1 LSSAPGDRLEVGR
14 VVKPHGLQGEVVVVA
29 ITNRPE
35 RFDAGARLWVDGVER
50 AILSSRPHQDRWLLR
65 FDEVPDR
72 TAAEGLRGAVLTA
85 EPLDEAPGGEVW
97 VHEVVG
103 AEVVDRAG
111 APIGVVTSVE
121 ANPAHDLLVLEGG
134 TLVPMVFV
142 VKQHPGRVVV
152 DLPDGLLDL

>member
-142 VKQHPGRVVV
+142 VEQHPGRVVV

>member
-14 VVKPHGLQGEVVVVA
+14 VVKPHGIQGEVVVVA
-29 ITNRPE
+29 TTNRTE
-35 RFDAGARLWVDGVER
+35 RFAAGNRLWVDGV
-50 AILSSRPHQDRWLLR
+50 
-65 FDEVPDR
+65 R

-85 EPLDEAPGGEVW
+85 EPLDEAPDGEVW
-97 VHEVVG
+97 VHDIVG

-111 APIGVVTSVE
+111 APIGVVTAVE

-142 VKQHPGRVVV
+142 VDQQPGRVVV
-152 DLPDGLLDL
+152 DVPDGLLDL